1 MKTMKRFAAVLLVTM
16 LTAGVAQAGTL
27 SLTGTVEAGV
37 TVPVYAPIGG
47 TVENVSI
54 EQGMR
59 VSAGDTLFSYR
70 TEKVYASEDGVV
82 KGVFVKA
89 GDDAETMTE
98 KYGADMYIEGETLY
112 TISGST
118 NKAYSTVET
127 TFVHTGET
135 VYILCLDGKC
145 KLLACRKLG
154 EGSINAA
161 DISTRKIVET
171 ALHYNAASVV
181 LAHNH
186 PAGLCRP
193 SEEDEST
200 TLRIWHA
207 LDAVDIQLVDH
218 IIVAGS
224 DYWSMADA
232 GFFESFLR

>member
-98 KYGADMYIEGETLY
+98 KYGADM
-112 TISGST
+112 
-118 NKAYSTVET
+118 
-127 TFVHTGET
+127 
-135 VYILCLDGKC
+135 
-145 KLLACRKLG
+145 
-154 EGSINAA
+154 
-161 DISTRKIVET
+161 
-171 ALHYNAASVV
+171 
-181 LAHNH
+181 
-186 PAGLCRP
+186 
-193 SEEDEST
+193 
-200 TLRIWHA
+200 
-207 LDAVDIQLVDH
+207 
-218 IIVAGS
+218 
-224 DYWSMADA
+224 
-232 GFFESFLR
+232 